1 MIRGTKRPR
10 VKAIEIIEPKAQ
22 KIDAKLNVS
31 IHNRFDIEVIDAK
44 TGEIK
49 QRAQAENIICNQ
61 LWTRLLLPASYFNYI
76 HYGTGAGTP
85 SSSDTSL
92 FTFLGYGTPIN
103 ADEVIGFDEDEHYIS
118 LRKKIQLSE
127 TTAVGSTLTE
137 VGIAYAAASNC
148 LVTHAML
155 KDMNGNEISIAK
167 TATDI
172 INIYATVFVH
182 WAASYDS
189 GHIEFYPVNRRLVFD
204 NYYGG
209 STNLL
214 TWLAGKGE
222 IASNYLYAWFA
233 PGNNRRERYSGNNTT
248 IPLNRASRITPV
260 YNVANKTV
268 TFVVSRLAVEQCN
281 ISGGIGCVA
290 VGYFNFPTSSSNSV
304 YGSLAEILLS
314 VGGSWFSSS
323 LITGEAI
330 ATGNGVAKDF
340 ATNYTMVSNPTIKVD
355 GVDVVSG
362 LVVDQNLPS
371 NLTNMGRNFIL
382 QSLEFREGTPGLWGP
397 NGYSCGVEDL
407 SPNDYLYGEAATAIY
422 YNPFYALGIAS
433 FIKKGN
439 VGIAMSD
446 DGATWTTISSSTSE
460 ATITVPEACR
470 YYRYWKLWNYSD
482 GNTQGINTITCYRTA
497 TNNIHFDTAPASGAV
512 ITADYDTPTIAKD
525 ANHVFDLTVT
535 IQLGEYTE

>member
-1 MIRGTKRPR
+1 MIRGNKRPR
-10 VKAIEIIEPKAQ
+10 VQAIEITDPKVQ

-49 QRAQAENIICNQ
+49 QRAQAENIICNA
-61 LWTRLLLPASYFNYI
+61 LWARLLLPGDYFNYI

-92 FTFLGYGTPIN
+92 FTFLGYGTPIDDDN
-103 ADEVIGFDEDEHYIS
+103 VIGFDKDEHYLS

-182 WAASYDS
+182 WAESYDS
-189 GHIEFYPVNRRLVFD
+189 GYIEFYPVDR
-204 NYYGG
+204 
-209 STNLL
+209 NLKWSL
-214 TWLAGKGE
+214 SLLAWFAGKGG
-222 IASNYLYAWFA
+222 IPSSRLGAWFA
-233 PGNNRRERYSGNNTT
+233 SGNNRRERYSGNNTT
-248 IPLNRASRITPV
+248 IPLNRASAITPT
-260 YNVANKTV
+260 YNVANKTA
-268 TFVVSRLAVEQCN
+268 TFVVSRLAVANCN

-290 VGYFNFPTSSSNSV
+290 VGYFAFPTSASTSFF
-304 YGSLAEILLS
+304 GSLAEILLR

-330 ATGNGVAKDF
+330 ATGDGATKDF
-340 ATNYTMVSNPTIKVD
+340 ATKYSMVSNPAIKVD

-382 QSLEFREGTPGLWGP
+382 QSLEFREGTASFWGQ

-407 SPNDYLYGEAATAIY
+407 STSDYLYGDAATAIY

-433 FIKKGN
+433 FIKKEN

-446 DGATWTTISSSTSE
+446 DGVMWTTISSSTS
-460 ATITVPEACR
+460 AGTITVPEAYQ
-470 YYRYWKLWNYSD
+470 YYRYWKLWNYAD
-482 GNTQGINTITCYRTA
+482 GSTQGINTITCCRTA

-512 ITADYDTPTIAKD
+512 ITADYTTKTIAKD
-525 ANHVFDLTVT
+525 SNHVFDLTIT